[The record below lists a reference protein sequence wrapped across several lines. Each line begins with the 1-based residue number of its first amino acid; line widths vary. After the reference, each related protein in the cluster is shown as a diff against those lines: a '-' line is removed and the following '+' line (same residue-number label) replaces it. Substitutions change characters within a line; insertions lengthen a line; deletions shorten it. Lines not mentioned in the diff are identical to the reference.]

1 MPGWLEQTSG
11 FVVLAVVLL
20 DVFLDVL
27 YARLGTGILAPRL
40 SKVVWRFFLWVSRP
54 MGRQRRVAM
63 SFCGPVIL
71 GVLVATWALGL
82 TLGTALVI
90 HPVLGTAVR
99 ATSGPTPTDFLTAMY
114 VGGSS
119 VSIVGG
125 SNFSPQTGA
134 FKFFFLFSSLVGVS
148 VVSLT
153 LTYLMQIYSAL
164 QRRNALGLRVYLF
177 SAQREDAAELI
188 ARLGPQ
194 GQFQSGYSNLSE
206 LSGSVAE
213 IKETHHFY
221 PVLFYFRFPQTYYSV
236 SSISTV
242 TLDAVSLI
250 LSALDE
256 REYRWLQESGAVAE
270 LWEASRL
277 AITSLAAT
285 FLSGDATRPALP
297 GAEAKDRWNR
307 RYRVALQ
314 RLQRAGIRTVAD
326 EEAGA
331 RRYVALRTEWDGVAG
346 ELASALAYTREEIDP
361 AGTHPE
367 QMVQSPPPMTE
378 LVREPFP
385 EEPKVDGP
393 GPLH

>member
-1 MPGWLEQTSG
+1 MPGWLEQTAG
-11 FVVLAVVLL
+11 FLLLALVLL

-27 YARLGTGILAPRL
+27 YARLGTGILAPRI
-40 SKVVWRFFLWVSRP
+40 SQAIWRVFLWVSRP
-54 MGRQRRVAM
+54 LGRHRRVAM

-71 GVLVATWALGL
+71 GALVATWALGL

-90 HPVLGTAVR
+90 HPVLGR
-99 ATSGPTPTDFLTAMY
+99 AIRASSGPTPTDFLTAMY

-134 FKFFFLFSSLVGVS
+134 FKLFFLFDSLLGLS

-164 QRRNALGLRVYLF
+164 QRRNALGLRIYLF

-188 ARLGPQ
+188 ARLGPH
-194 GQFQSGYSNLSE
+194 GQFESGYSNLSE
-206 LSGSVAE
+206 LSGAVVE
-213 IKETHHFY
+213 MKETHHFY
-221 PVLFYFRFPQTYYSV
+221 PVLFYFRFPMTYYSV
-236 SSISTV
+236 SSMTAV

-250 LSALDE
+250 LSALDA
-256 REYRWLQESGAVAE
+256 REYGWLQESGAVTE
-270 LWEASRL
+270 LWAASRL
-277 AITSLAAT
+277 TINSLATT
-285 FLSGDATRPALP
+285 FLSRGAADPEP
-297 GAEAKDRWNR
+297 PSAEARERWSR
-307 RYRVALQ
+307 RYRVALR
-314 RLQRAGIRTVAD
+314 RLQQAGIRAVAD

-331 RRYVALRTEWDGVAG
+331 RRYVALRAEWDGAVG
-346 ELASALAYTREEIDP
+346 QLASALAYTREEIDP

-367 QMVQSPPPMTE
+367 RMAKGPRPPLE
-378 LVREPFP
+378 LAREPFP
-385 EEPKVDGP
+385 EQPEENP

>member
-1 MPGWLEQTSG
+1 MPRWLEQAIG
-11 FVVLAVVLL
+11 FLLLAVVLL

-27 YARLGTGILAPRL
+27 YARLGTGILAPRISRL
-40 SKVVWRFFLWVSRP
+40 IWRLFLWGSRP
-54 MGRQRRVAM
+54 MGRHRRVAM

-99 ATSGPTPTDFLTAMY
+99 ATSGSTPTDFLTAMY

-134 FKFFFLFSSLVGVS
+134 FKLFFLFNSLVGLS

-164 QRRNALGLRVYLF
+164 QRRNALGLRIYLF

-188 ARLGPQ
+188 ARLGPR
-194 GQFQSGYSNLSE
+194 GQFQGGYSNLSE
-206 LSGSVAE
+206 LSGAVAE
-213 IKETHHFY
+213 MKELHHFY
-221 PVLFYFRFPQTYYSV
+221 PVLFYFRFPMTYYSV
-236 SSISTV
+236 SSICAVS
-242 TLDAVSLI
+242 LDAVSLI

-256 REYRWLQESGAVAE
+256 REYGWLQDSGAVTE
-270 LWEASRL
+270 LWAASRL

-285 FLSGDATRPALP
+285 FLSGGAVNPEP
-297 GAEAKDRWNR
+297 PSAEARERWGR
-307 RYRVALQ
+307 RYRIALR
-314 RLQRAGIRTVAD
+314 RLQQAGIQTVAN
-326 EEAGA
+326 EQAGA
-331 RRYVALRTEWDGVAG
+331 RRYVALRAEWDGVAG
-346 ELASALAYTREEIDP
+346 QLASALAYDRDEIDP
-361 AGTHPE
+361 AGSHPE
-367 QMVQSPPPMTE
+367 RTVDGPPPPSE
-378 LVREPFP
+378 LGREPFP
-385 EEPKVDGP
+385 ERPQQGP

>member
-1 MPGWLEQTSG
+1 MPGWLQQTTG
-11 FVVLAVVLL
+11 FLLLALVLL
-20 DVFLDVL
+20 DVFLVVL
-27 YARLGTGILAPRL
+27 YARLGTGILATRI
-40 SKVVWRFFLWVSRP
+40 SQMIWRAFLWVSRP
-54 MGRQRRVAM
+54 MERHRRRVVM
-63 SFCGPVIL
+63 SFCGPVIVT
-71 GVLVATWALGL
+71 VLVATWALGL

-134 FKFFFLFSSLVGVS
+134 FKLFFLLNSLLGLS

-194 GQFQSGYSNLSE
+194 GEFQSGYANLSE
-206 LSGSVAE
+206 LSRAISEMKE
-213 IKETHHFY
+213 IHHFY
-221 PVLFYFRFPQTYYSV
+221 PVLFYFRFPVTYYSV

-242 TLDAVSLI
+242 ALDAVSLI
-250 LSALDE
+250 HSALDE
-256 REYRWLQESGAVAE
+256 REYGWLQESGAVTE
-270 LWEASRL
+270 LWAASRL

-285 FLSGDATRPALP
+285 FISGGAADP
-297 GAEAKDRWNR
+297 GPPSAEARERWGR
-307 RYRVALQ
+307 RYHIALR
-314 RLQRAGIRTVAD
+314 RLQQAGIRTVAD
-326 EEAGA
+326 EQAGT
-331 RRYVALRTEWDGVAG
+331 RYYVALRAEWDGAVG
-346 ELASALAYTREEIDP
+346 QLASALAYAREEIDP
-361 AGTHPE
+361 AGMHPE
-367 QMVQSPPPMTE
+367 RMVKRPPPTTE
-378 LVREPFP
+378 LAREPFP
-385 EEPKVDGP
+385 EGP
-393 GPLH
+393 REGTHH